1 MLRVKKL
8 KKEALLPERAN
19 PFAAGYDLFL
29 PTTMELGEGLHKIN
43 LQFSMEVP
51 RGHYA
56 RIACRSSLAARGF
69 SVEAGVVDEDYRGPV
84 TVMLRC
90 RKEEYF
96 PYGYKIAQMI
106 ITPYSSPVVKEV
118 ESLSDTSRGTGGF
131 GSTGSEHSDIH

>member
-8 KKEALLPERAN
+8 KKEAILPERAN
-19 PFAAGYDLFL
+19 SFAAGYDLYL
-29 PTTMELGEGLHKIN
+29 PIDMELSEGLHKIN
-43 LQFSMEVP
+43 LQFSMELP

-69 SVEAGVVDEDYRGPV
+69 SVEAGVIDEDYRGPV
-84 TVMLRC
+84 TLMLRS

-106 ITPYSSPVVKEV
+106 VTPYASPEVKEV
-118 ESLSDTSRGTGGF
+118 ESLSETSRGDGGF
-131 GSTGSEHSDIH
+131 GSTGSKQTDAH